1 MPCLVGITTD
11 VELCRSFRSARVE
24 GLSDWQVL
32 SSHCTRWTARY
43 AAEDVTGDSECE
55 LDLGA
60 SRGTI
65 ARWCVFTFQCERKLI
80 DTAVAAERDSSE

>member
-11 VELCRSFRSARVE
+11 VELCREYWSTRVE

-43 AAEDVTGDSECE
+43 AAEDVANSSECE
-55 LDLGA
+55 LDLDA
-60 SRGTI
+60 SGRTI
-65 ARWCVFTFQCERKLI
+65 ALWCVSRFQYERKLF
-80 DTAVAAERDSSE
+80 DTAAAAEREPSE